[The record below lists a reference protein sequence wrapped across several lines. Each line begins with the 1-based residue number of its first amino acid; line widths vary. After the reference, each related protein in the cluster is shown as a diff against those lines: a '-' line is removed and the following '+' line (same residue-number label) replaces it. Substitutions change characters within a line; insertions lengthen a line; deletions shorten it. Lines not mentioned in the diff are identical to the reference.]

1 MPEQLE
7 DTFES
12 NPEETPTSNPINS
25 AVARCNDAWE
35 RTYKASLAVEKH
47 RVAALMVA
55 NRAYCRA
62 MPPLSG
68 AQNIRDFIAC
78 VADGMLI
85 NVIHEKSASKLLYA
99 AQMAHNT
106 LPKRPPRAKK
116 PSA

>member
-7 DTFES
+7 DASES
-12 NPEETPTSNPINS
+12 IPEEASAPINS
-25 AVARCNDAWE
+25 AVVCCDDAWQ
-35 RTYKASLAVEKH
+35 RAYKAALASEKH
-47 RVAALMVA
+47 RVAALMDA
-55 NRAYCRA
+55 NQAYCRA

-78 VADGMLI
+78 VAHGMLI
-85 NVIHEKSASKLLYA
+85 NVIHEKSAPKLLYA

-106 LPKRPPRAKK
+106 LPKRTPRAKR